1 MMGWYQRLLGCSF
14 LMKRGVDGWWVRE
27 RKKERRRKAESNEET
42 DETRCLGAKYLF
54 YFFIFFK

>member
-1 MMGWYQRLLGCSF
+1 
-14 LMKRGVDGWWVRE
+14 MKRGVDGWWVRE